1 MKDRILKSVKILM
14 AYILLNAGVIS
25 WIEVSKIS
33 ESRVGALQTVMAD
46 IKAEPSDDMIEIDIF
61 DRSYTFD
68 LSVMDTIYIR
78 TVCVALVEPA
88 AIALFELAI

>member
-1 MKDRILKSVKILM
+1 MKDRILKAVKILM

-33 ESRVGALQTVMAD
+33 ESRVGSSRTVMAE
-46 IKAEPSDDMIEIDIF
+46 IKAEPSDELVEIDIF
-61 DRSYTFD
+61 GWSYTFD
-68 LSVMDTIYIR
+68 LSVMDTIYMR
-78 TVCVALVEPA
+78 TACVALVEPA